1 MGALRGK
8 WMIYGLRGGG
18 GGGAFVEATTYKW
31 AI

>member
-18 GGGAFVEATTYKW
+18 GVFVEATTYKW